1 MRPTAQTRRPGSQC
15 LASPPVPLSTLWRGE
30 TSAHVRADVPRA
42 CARGQCVVCGCVEW
56 RRLTPLL
63 NHAGRSIPHSAFA
76 LTHFVPRAGAPCS
89 PLPAACSLVAL
100 PIAREV
106 NHLSL
111 HRRVADL
118 RQCDGDHH
126 EVVAALLH
134 PATVRPATTGRPEA
148 RLLRG
153 AALRACH
160 GCEVRSGHA
169 TRKSA
174 YGIELSPVW
183 LKC

>member
-1 MRPTAQTRRPGSQC
+1 MFPG
-15 LASPPVPLSTLWRGE
+15 LAPGVSAWSAAVSSGE
-30 TSAHVRADVPRA
+30 A
-42 CARGQCVVCGCVEW
+42 
-56 RRLTPLL
+56 LL
-63 NHAGRSIPHSAFA
+63 LCFNHAGRSIPHSAFA

-100 PIAREV
+100 LIVREV

-111 HRRVADL
+111 HRRLADL
-118 RQCDGDHH
+118 GQCDGDHH

-183 LKC
+183 LKCNSFTNDPSQVAVVLIRYVSRSLGGRG

>member
-1 MRPTAQTRRPGSQC
+1 MRSRAYPRPARRVNSWHRMLLLPAPG
-15 LASPPVPLSTLWRGE
+15 
-30 TSAHVRADVPRA
+30 
-42 CARGQCVVCGCVEW
+42 
-56 RRLTPLL
+56 PLL
-63 NHAGRSIPHSAFA
+63 P
-76 LTHFVPRAGAPCS
+76 LQ
-89 PLPAACSLVAL
+89 LPAPCSLVAL

-111 HRRVADL
+111 HRRVADPG
-118 RQCDGDHH
+118 QCDGDHH

-160 GCEVRSGHA
+160 GCHVGPGHA

-174 YGIELSPVW
+174 NGIELLPLW
-183 LKC
+183 LKCNSFTNDPSQVAVLLIRYVSRSLGGRG

>member
-1 MRPTAQTRRPGSQC
+1 MFPG
-15 LASPPVPLSTLWRGE
+15 LAPGVSAWSAAVSSGE
-30 TSAHVRADVPRA
+30 A
-42 CARGQCVVCGCVEW
+42 
-56 RRLTPLL
+56 LL
-63 NHAGRSIPHSAFA
+63 LCFNHAGRSIPHSAFA

-100 PIAREV
+100 LIVREV

-111 HRRVADL
+111 HRRLADL
-118 RQCDGDHH
+118 GQCDGDHH

-160 GCEVRSGHA
+160 GCHVGPGHA

-174 YGIELSPVW
+174 NGIELLPLW
-183 LKC
+183 LKCNSFTNDPSQVAVLLIRYVSRSLGGRG

>member
-1 MRPTAQTRRPGSQC
+1 MFPG
-15 LASPPVPLSTLWRGE
+15 LAPGVSAWSAAVSSGE
-30 TSAHVRADVPRA
+30 A
-42 CARGQCVVCGCVEW
+42 
-56 RRLTPLL
+56 LL
-63 NHAGRSIPHSAFA
+63 LCFNHAGRSIPHSAFA

-111 HRRVADL
+111 HRRLADL
-118 RQCDGDHH
+118 GQCDGDHH

-169 TRKSA
+169 TRKRSEEHTS
-174 YGIELSPVW
+174 ELQSRENLV
-183 LKC
+183 CR